1 MSQTQLSYTK
11 QIWKVFSVAIMF
23 SVAVLSCFYLGLLR
37 YWSLAALSLSF
48 AFFVYS
54 CFLILHYNF
63 KKEKFREIVQKFSFL
78 DRSYLLER
86 ELSLNL
92 DKVYHPR
99 INWIAEVVLLLG
111 VFVYIYA
118 FSKTGIYYVLIP
130 VLILCYAVLIH
141 LYNNKRVLE
150 RSHKF

>member
-1 MSQTQLSYTK
+1 MSLTQLSYDK

-23 SVAVLSCFYLGLLR
+23 SIAVLSCFYLGLLR

-48 AFFVYS
+48 AFFTYS
-54 CFLILHYNF
+54 CFLILNYNF
-63 KKEKFREIVQKFSFL
+63 KKRKFKEIVHKFSFL
-78 DRSYLLER
+78 DRNYLLER

-99 INWIAEVVLLLG
+99 INWIAEIVLLLG
-111 VFVYIYA
+111 VFIYIYS
-118 FSKTGIYYVLIP
+118 FSKLGIFYVLIP
-130 VLILCYAVLIH
+130 VLILCYATLIH

-150 RSHKF
+150 N